1 MDSAGCNSVHCNLFM
16 PLTFIR
22 ESYQLVALVK
32 RSLSRLRL
40 DLIAVVISEL
50 NPLDWD
56 TEKRG
61 KTEGGGGD
69 GANRSILAAEGR
81 VHSTR
86 FSTSQ

>member
-40 DLIAVVISEL
+40 HLIAVVISEL

-61 KTEGGGGD
+61 KTEGGGG
-69 GANRSILAAEGR
+69 EGR
-81 VHSTR
+81 IDIS
-86 FSTSQ
+86 S

>member
-1 MDSAGCNSVHCNLFM
+1 M

-40 DLIAVVISEL
+40 HLIAVVISEL

-61 KTEGGGGD
+61 KTEGGGG
-69 GANRSILAAEGR
+69 GEGR
-81 VHSTR
+81 IDIS
-86 FSTSQ
+86 S